1 MKRRQRKIE
10 KKKVIEKEVK
20 NIQRERE
27 REMKKKNP
35 IHILPFFFSSKK
47 TRQSLT
53 TILFSPY

>member
-1 MKRRQRKIE
+1 MVTNEEKAEKNW

-35 IHILPFFFSSKK
+35 IHILPFFFLQKK
-47 TRQSLT
+47 LDN
-53 TILFSPY
+53 P